1 MAELL
6 KTEHDSRILIHP
18 WYQIIKHRLVVLSTD
33 EIKLIPTVV
42 VAPDETLTKSLKA
55 EGLLTPIIVDEQ
67 NLLVDGAKRL
77 NYFKTICNELMVY
90 KARSVDEENFLKQL
104 NAQCFRLHPNIFDW
118 GFMFEKDMRKY
129 TNKVLPLLQ
138 EGIQS
143 ALVN

>member
-18 WYQIIKHRLVVLSTD
+18 WYQIIKQRLVVLSTD
-33 EIKLIPTVV
+33 EIKMIPTVV
-42 VAPDETLTKSLKA
+42 ITPDETLTKSLHA

-67 NLLVDGAKRL
+67 NCLVDGAKRL
-77 NYFKTICNELMVY
+77 DYLKNICNELLVY

-104 NAQCFRLHPNIFDW
+104 NNKCFRLHPNIFDW

-138 EGIQS
+138 EGIQP

>member
-6 KTEHDSRILIHP
+6 KTEHDSRILIPP
-18 WYQIIKHRLVVLSTD
+18 WYQIIKHRLVVLSID

-42 VAPDETLTKSLKA
+42 AAPDADLAKSLKA
-55 EGLLTPIIVDEQ
+55 EGLLTPILVDEQ

-77 NYFKTICNELMVY
+77 NYLKTICNELLVY
-90 KARSVDEENFLKQL
+90 KARSTDEENFLKEL

-129 TNKVLPLLQ
+129 TTKVLPLLQ
-138 EGIQS
+138 EGINS
-143 ALVN
+143 PLVN

>member
-18 WYQIIKHRLVVLSTD
+18 WYQIIKHRLVVLSID

-42 VAPDETLTKSLKA
+42 AAPDADLAKSLKA
-55 EGLLTPIIVDEQ
+55 EGLLTPILVDEQ

-77 NYFKTICNELMVY
+77 NYLKTICNELLVY
-90 KARSVDEENFLKQL
+90 KARSTDEENFLKEL

-129 TNKVLPLLQ
+129 TTKVLPLLQ
-138 EGIQS
+138 EGINS
-143 ALVN
+143 PLVN